1 MPYLYADPLE
11 CTGCRICELFCSF
24 LHERVLNPK
33 KARLRVIRLEPSID
47 MPIACRHCQEPMCAK
62 SCPVEAIGKVKKTG
76 LVFVIKNKCNG
87 CRLCL
92 DACPYGAIFIH
103 PDKQIAI
110 NCTLC
115 GLCVKSCPVKCLKIV
130 EGNG

>member
-62 SCPVEAIGKVKKTG
+62 ACPVEAIGKVKKTG
-76 LVFVIKNKCNG
+76 LVFVIKKKCNG

-103 PDKQIAI
+103 PDKQIAM